1 MSATT
6 RLKFIDTK
14 NSQFFATV
22 KRNVDQYFK
31 ENNLSKNAN
40 ALMIFKSIFF
50 FGGVWVF
57 YGLILSQNFSLWTML
72 ALAMLMGVFKAASA
86 FNISHDAMHGAYSS
100 KEWVNN
106 LLAYTFNILGANISV
121 WVVSHN
127 IVHHTF
133 TNIEEHDEDLIVAPG
148 LIRLTAG
155 DKKSKIQRFQH
166 LYAFFLYGFAS
177 LSWVLRKDYM
187 KMFQDKIGQHV
198 TNHYT
203 TRDYVELFVYK
214 AINYAIFIVIP
225 LVVLDVTWWQFLI
238 GFVAMHFAMGFTLGL
253 VFQLAHV
260 VEETS
265 FPATNESG
273 NIEEAWAVHQMCTTA
288 NFGMDSF
295 LTSFICGGLNFQV
308 EHHLFP
314 KVCHIHYPVISK
326 IVKETAE
333 SMGVPYLYNDTFFTA
348 LQSHYHVLKKYSLDA
363 AA

>member
-6 RLKFIDTK
+6 RLKFIDK
-14 NSQFFATV
+14 EGSQFFATV
-22 KRNVDQYFK
+22 KKNVDQYFK

-50 FGGVWVF
+50 FGGVWIL
-57 YGLILSQNFSLWTML
+57 YGLILSNQFSLGVML
-72 ALAMLMGVFKAASA
+72 ILAMLLGFFKAASA
-86 FNISHDAMHGAYSS
+86 FNISHDAMHGSYSS

-121 WVVSHN
+121 WVISHN

-133 TNIEEHDEDLIVAPG
+133 TNIEDHDEDLIIAPG
-148 LIRLTAG
+148 LVRLTAG
-155 DKKSKIQRFQH
+155 DKKSKLQRYQH
-166 LYAFFLYGFAS
+166 LYAMFLYGLAS
-177 LSWVLRKDYM
+177 IAWVFRKDFM
-187 KMFQDKIGQHV
+187 KMFQDKIGQHE
-198 TNHYT
+198 TKHYT
-203 TRDYVELFVYK
+203 FRDYFELFFFK
-214 AINYAIFIVIP
+214 AVNYTIFIVIP
-225 LVVLDVTWWQFLI
+225 LVVLPITWWQFII
-238 GFVAMHFAMGFTLGL
+238 GFLAMHFAMGLTLGL

-265 FPATNESG
+265 FPEPNEAG
-273 NIEEAWAVHQMCTTA
+273 NIEEAWAVHQMRTTA

-314 KVCHIHYPVISK
+314 KICHIHYPVISK

-333 SMGVPYLYNDTFFTA
+333 SMNVPYLYNDTFFSA
-348 LQSHYHVLKKYSLDA
+348 LGSHYKVLKKYSLEVA
-363 AA
+363 